1 MTYIKLS
8 LKNIKK
14 SVKDYVMYFL
24 TMFLIVTFIYAFISI
39 AISDDIISLAQ
50 NVKALTYVILSLSI
64 LISFICAFMV
74 SHAISFIL
82 NQRKKEIAIYLLLGM
97 DRKNVC
103 ILFFIE
109 NFILSI
115 ISLILGIIT
124 GNFLASILIKVIYNI
139 FEIEYCFVISF
150 SKIAMIITILLFFLI
165 YTIAIKKAVS
175 IIWKEKIISLLYD
188 NRKNEKLENKDFK
201 IIIFRLMTGFFALI
215 FGIIF
220 LYKTAVTQTNIAILF
235 LAITVF
241 LLLLAI
247 YQLYCVLPFLLMF
260 MMTKNKKWYY
270 KNTNLFLSGLL
281 RRKFLTSGKVMAI
294 VAVLLSVSLAA
305 MLIGLIMGMGYKVNI
320 KAEYPYD
327 IAVAIDA
334 KIKDFD
340 EVIKFVEQDYQI
352 KDTVSYYLYRDYKYN
367 IDILALT
374 DYNSLREQ
382 LGLDKKTLN
391 SNSYIIHCDTPK
403 YLDVIKNEIIQ
414 NKDIVLNGTTLHG
427 NYIYTEPMEQYRMA
441 GSNGYVLVVPDEIV
455 KGLVTNKSRL
465 VISLETEGKEE
476 LRDSLNRFIRN
487 KWNPE
492 IINPVNKNITM
503 SISVKAWGIKNSL
516 SGFITISFSGLYLC
530 IIFIILSATLLSF
543 EQLSSIDNSKKSYSV
558 LSQLGVSRKEQK
570 YLAFMESANLF
581 FLPMILPIIF
591 IIIMAISGQY
601 FLSNYII
608 SDKIVPISLAVTLGV
623 FTFFYLTYF
632 MITNIIYQKN
642 IFQG

>member
-24 TMFLIVTFIYAFISI
+24 TMFLIVTFIYAFIFI

-64 LISFICAFMV
+64 FISFICAFMV

-103 ILFFIE
+103 VLFFIE

-235 LAITVF
+235 LAIAVF

-403 YLDVIKNEIIQ
+403 YLDAIKNEIIQ

-492 IINPVNKNITM
+492 IISPVNKNITM

-570 YLAFMESANLF
+570 HLAFMESANLF

-608 SDKIVPISLAVTLGV
+608 SDKIVPISLAITLGV

>member
-50 NVKALTYVILSLSI
+50 NAKALTYVILSLSI
-64 LISFICAFMV
+64 FISFICAFMV

-82 NQRKKEIAIYLLLGM
+82 NQRKKELAIYLLLGM

-139 FEIEYCFVISF
+139 FEIEYYFVISF
-150 SKIAMIITILLFFLI
+150 SKIAMIITILLFFSI

-201 IIIFRLMTGFFALI
+201 IIIFRLMTVFFALI

-305 MLIGLIMGMGYKVNI
+305 MLIGLIMGIGYKVNI

-327 IAVAIDA
+327 IAVAMDA

-403 YLDVIKNEIIQ
+403 YLDAIKNEIIQ

-492 IINPVNKNITM
+492 IINSVNKNITM

-558 LSQLGVSRKEQK
+558 LSQLGISRKEQK

-591 IIIMAISGQY
+591 TIIMAISGQY

-608 SDKIVPISLAVTLGV
+608 SDKVVPISLAITLGV
-623 FTFFYLTYF
+623 FTFFY
-632 MITNIIYQKN
+632 IK
-642 IFQG
+642 